1 VLQKSVNHGWDQ
13 VYCDRNVSHSYG
25 IDENNVSH
33 SYGIDENN
41 ISHSYGI
48 DKNNVSHMHFEMNA
62 YQIHHFNFGT
72 YGNIYESIQMYTL

>member
-13 VYCDRNVSHSYG
+13 VHFDRNVSHSYG

-33 SYGIDENN
+33 SYGINKN
-41 ISHSYGI
+41 IISQ
-48 DKNNVSHMHFEMNA
+48 MHFEMNA